1 MNCIICNKPTATVQR
16 TGSYKYKGVYIVY
29 LYEEQKCNDHP
40 NDTFQTSDQI
50 QAALDKIKA
59 RKEEIDKA

>member
-1 MNCIICNKPTATVQR
+1 MQR